1 VTRASRA
8 TLATAQRVV
17 LFVSRKT
24 GHPYRSFASSL
35 AAVVRRFLFL
45 EVQMKAKIQIGVTV
59 LSLLALL
66 TYTLVHTGGLLARY
80 VHPAVIGYVAAFGIE
95 AAVVSLSL
103 RIGELRRTKQSP
115 GFFLFV
121 LIAVVVVS
129 AVANIAEGF
138 MAVQGATLTLA
149 TVRSLDPVQAFIG
162 LAATGLVSLIVLALA
177 EILGTDVETAVK
189 QADKER
195 KRQPVSKT
203 TRTETA
209 VPTDYPDADNAEES
223 HSIERAR
230 AVKAEKDAVSR
241 AEAMQMLL
249 TFVAEH
255 PDASLSRIGR
265 QIDRSKTTVSN
276 YVRELE
282 EAGQLRRNG
291 EGWELLS

>member
-1 VTRASRA
+1 
-8 TLATAQRVV
+8 
-17 LFVSRKT
+17 
-24 GHPYRSFASSL
+24 
-35 AAVVRRFLFL
+35 
-45 EVQMKAKIQIGVTV
+45 MKAKIQIGVTV

-138 MAVQGATLTLA
+138 TAVQGAALTLA
-149 TVRSLDPVQAFIG
+149 TVRTLDPVQAFIG
-162 LAATGLVSLIVLALA
+162 LSATGLVSLIVLALA

-195 KRQPVSKT
+195 KRQPTSKT
-203 TRTETA
+203 ARTETA
-209 VPTDYPDADNAEES
+209 VPNDSTDAVNAEDS

-230 AVKAEKDAVSR
+230 AVKAEKDAISR
-241 AEAMQMLL
+241 TEAMQMLL

-265 QIDRSKTTVSN
+265 HIDRSKTTVSN
-276 YVRELE
+276 YVRELQ

>member
-1 VTRASRA
+1 
-8 TLATAQRVV
+8 
-17 LFVSRKT
+17 
-24 GHPYRSFASSL
+24 
-35 AAVVRRFLFL
+35 
-45 EVQMKAKIQIGVTV
+45 MKAKIQIGVTV

-138 MAVQGATLTLA
+138 TAVQGAALTLA

-162 LAATGLVSLIVLALA
+162 LSATGLVSLIVLALA

-189 QADKER
+189 QAEKER
-195 KRQPVSKT
+195 KRQPFGKT
-203 TRTETA
+203 MRTETA
-209 VPTDYPDADNAEES
+209 VPTDGTEPANAEDS
-223 HSIERAR
+223 HSIEQAR
-230 AVKAEKDAVSR
+230 AVKAEKDAVTR

-265 QIDRSKTTVSN
+265 HIDRSKTTVSN

>member
-1 VTRASRA
+1 
-8 TLATAQRVV
+8 
-17 LFVSRKT
+17 
-24 GHPYRSFASSL
+24 
-35 AAVVRRFLFL
+35 
-45 EVQMKAKIQIGVTV
+45 MKAKIQIGVTI
-59 LSLLALL
+59 LSLMALL

-80 VHPAVIGYVAAFGIE
+80 VHPEIIGYVAAFGIE

-103 RIGELRRTKQSP
+103 RIGELRRTRQSP

-138 MAVQGATLTLA
+138 TAVQGAALTLA

-195 KRQPVSKT
+195 KRQPVSKMVLG
-203 TRTETA
+203 ETA
-209 VPTDYPDADNAEES
+209 VPTTNSQSNNAEES
-223 HSIERAR
+223 PSIERAR
-230 AVKAEKDAVSR
+230 AAKAEKDALSR
-241 AEAMQMLL
+241 AEAMELLL

-265 QIDRSKTTVSN
+265 YIDRSKTTVSN

-282 EAGQLRRNG
+282 ESGQLRRNG
-291 EGWELLS
+291 EGWQLLS

>member
-1 VTRASRA
+1 
-8 TLATAQRVV
+8 
-17 LFVSRKT
+17 
-24 GHPYRSFASSL
+24 
-35 AAVVRRFLFL
+35 
-45 EVQMKAKIQIGVTV
+45 MKEKIQIGVTV
-59 LSLLALL
+59 LSLFALL

-80 VHPAVIGYVAAFGIE
+80 VHPAAIGYVAAFGIE

-103 RIGELRRTKQSP
+103 RIGELRRSRQST
-115 GFFLFV
+115 GFFFFV

-138 MAVQGATLTLA
+138 TAVQGEALTLA

-195 KRQPVSKT
+195 KRQPA
-203 TRTETA
+203 TRRSGTGAA
-209 VPTDYPDADNAEES
+209 VPAVGVQIENTVES
-223 HSIERAR
+223 PSIERAR
-230 AVKAEKDAVSR
+230 AAKAEKDAVNR
-241 AEAMQMLL
+241 AEAMEMLL

-255 PDASLSRIGR
+255 PDASLSRIG
-265 QIDRSKTTVSN
+265 QHIDRSKTTVSN

-282 EAGQLRRNG
+282 ETGQLRRNG
-291 EGWELLS
+291 EGWQLMS

>member
-1 VTRASRA
+1 
-8 TLATAQRVV
+8 
-17 LFVSRKT
+17 
-24 GHPYRSFASSL
+24 
-35 AAVVRRFLFL
+35 
-45 EVQMKAKIQIGVTV
+45 MKAKIQIGVTV

-138 MAVQGATLTLA
+138 TAVQGETLTLA
-149 TVRSLDPVQAFIG
+149 TVRTLDPVQAFIG

-195 KRQPVSKT
+195 KRQPVGKT
-203 TRTETA
+203 VSEETA
-209 VPTDYPDADNAEES
+209 VPADSPKPGTAAES
-223 HSIERAR
+223 PSIERAR
-230 AVKAEKDAVSR
+230 AAKAEKDALSR
-241 AEAMQMLL
+241 AEAMQLLL

-265 QIDRSKTTVSN
+265 HINRSKTTVSN
-276 YVRELE
+276 YVQELQE
-282 EAGQLRRNG
+282 SGQLQRNG
-291 EGWELLS
+291 EGWELLT

>member
-1 VTRASRA
+1 
-8 TLATAQRVV
+8 
-17 LFVSRKT
+17 
-24 GHPYRSFASSL
+24 
-35 AAVVRRFLFL
+35 
-45 EVQMKAKIQIGVTV
+45 MKAKIQIGATV

-103 RIGELRRTKQSP
+103 RIGELRRTKQST

-138 MAVQGATLTLA
+138 TAVQGAALTLA
-149 TVRSLDPVQAFIG
+149 TVRTLDPIQAFIG

-189 QADKER
+189 LAER
-195 KRQPVSKT
+195 KHKQPLVANIGADQPGIHAQSMEPAVIALT
-203 TRTETA
+203 T
-209 VPTDYPDADNAEES
+209 EES
-223 HSIERAR
+223 VSIERAR
-230 AVKAEKDAVSR
+230 AVKADKDANSKV
-241 AEAMQMLL
+241 AAVNALLMFVNENPEAS
-249 TFVAEH
+249 FA
-255 PDASLSRIGR
+255 DIGR
-265 QIDRSKTTVSN
+265 VIGRSKTTASN

-282 EAGQLRRNG
+282 RNG
-291 EGWELLS
+291 RLVRNGNGWQVLA

>member
-1 VTRASRA
+1 
-8 TLATAQRVV
+8 
-17 LFVSRKT
+17 
-24 GHPYRSFASSL
+24 
-35 AAVVRRFLFL
+35 
-45 EVQMKAKIQIGVTV
+45 MKAKVQIGATI

-80 VHPAVIGYVAAFGIE
+80 VHPAIIGYVAAFGIE

-103 RIGELRRTKQSP
+103 RIGELRRTKQST

-138 MAVQGATLTLA
+138 TAVQDEALTLA
-149 TVRSLDPVQAFIG
+149 TVRTLDPVQAFIG
-162 LAATGLVSLIVLALA
+162 LSATGLVSLIVLALA

-195 KRQPVSKT
+195 KRPTTGKT
-203 TRTETA
+203 IKAETA
-209 VPTDYPDADNAEES
+209 VLAEEPQADEGEEMNRL
-223 HSIERAR
+223 ERAR

-241 AEAMQMLL
+241 AEALELL
-249 TFVAEH
+249 LGFVAEH

-265 QIDRSKTTVSN
+265 HINRSKSTVAN
-276 YVRELE
+276 YVQELQD
-282 EAGQLRRNG
+282 AGQLRRNG
-291 EGWELLS
+291 EGWERLL